1 MAQEA
6 QVQHTTPT
14 EATTHPPGTMAKNM
28 KQKREAQ
35 KLAAE
40 EKRKQLAAA
49 AEEKALK
56 LAAEAAPVGEAAAA
70 LRALQWDT
78 NAAAVLA
85 PPEAS
90 TLWERISIQ
99 DTVVDDDAP
108 TQGMIDS
115 DGDDAPLIS
124 KEAAALRAR
133 LKKGQQ
139 KMPIFM
145 DDTDVS
151 GQDGQLHSP
160 GTQSSEECP
169 PPLPTTT
176 PTSRSSL

>member
-28 KQKREAQ
+28 KQKRAAQ
-35 KLAAE
+35 KATAAAEEQALKLAAE
-40 EKRKQLAAA
+40 Q
-49 AEEKALK
+49 KALK

-99 DTVVDDDAP
+99 DTVVDDDEP
-108 TQGMIDS
+108 TQKMIDS
-115 DGDDAPLIS
+115 DGDDA
-124 KEAAALRAR
+124 
-133 LKKGQQ
+133 
-139 KMPIFM
+139 
-145 DDTDVS
+145 
-151 GQDGQLHSP
+151 H
-160 GTQSSEECP
+160 
-169 PPLPTTT
+169 
-176 PTSRSSL
+176 